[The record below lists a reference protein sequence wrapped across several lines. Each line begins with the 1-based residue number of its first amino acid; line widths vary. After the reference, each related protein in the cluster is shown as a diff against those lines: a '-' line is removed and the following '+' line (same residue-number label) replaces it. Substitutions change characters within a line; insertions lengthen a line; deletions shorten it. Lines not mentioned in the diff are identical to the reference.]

1 MSTPISRPRGINVRR
16 FREFWKDQGGNTAI
30 IFGLAVIPLI
40 ALGGGIV
47 DFAHRAQ
54 VRGELQSA
62 ADTAAIAAARIIQLG
77 QLNRAEDQEAVRA
90 EALAAATNI
99 LDAALAKYGGSA
111 GASLDI
117 QLDGETIQI
126 STQID
131 LDTSFLGVIGINE
144 LNAKASTAVKLPDP
158 VLVEIAMVLDY
169 SGSMRDSD
177 KYIRMTTAAREFIAK
192 VKGDR
197 GETSKIGVVPFSEY
211 VYTPI
216 ATSDVRDTG
225 SGYHDHGDWGGGWG
239 GWGGGSTSGVITT
252 CLLNRDYPYSAS
264 DQPPS
269 SLPASQWPQGDDARC
284 DDYGTANLRV
294 RDLTDD
300 FDGLSDALGT
310 MEPIGLTNIAL
321 GMEMG
326 WHMLTPDLPF
336 DTARDF
342 SDPNVQKII
351 ILLTDGR
358 QTVPAMGPSG
368 GVSTDDANETTAE
381 LCENAKADGIRVFSV
396 AYDVDI
402 PEVEALLL
410 GCASGGTAYFDASVS
425 QISSVFEEIYSQI
438 AESVWL
444 SR

>member
-1 MSTPISRPRGINVRR
+1 MNVRLLR
-16 FREFWKDQGGNTAI
+16 KLWKDQRGNTAI
-30 IFGLAVIPLI
+30 IFGLAAIPLV
-40 ALGGGIV
+40 ALGGGVV

-62 ADTAAIAAARIIQLG
+62 ADTAAIAAARVVQLG
-77 QLNRAEDQEAVRA
+77 QLARNDDEAALRAQAI
-90 EALAAATNI
+90 AAATNI
-99 LDAALAKYGGSA
+99 LDAALARLGGSTA
-111 GASLDI
+111 ANFNVEF
-117 QLDGETIQI
+117 DGEVIKI
-126 STQID
+126 STEVNV
-131 LDTSFLGVIGINE
+131 DTSFLGVIGINE
-144 LNAKASTAVKLPDP
+144 LAAKAMAEVKLPDP
-158 VLVEIAMVLDY
+158 VLVEVAMVLDY
-169 SGSMRDSD
+169 SKSMEDSD

-192 VKGDR
+192 VDKDR
-197 GETSKIGVVPFSEY
+197 GETSKIGIVPFSEY
-211 VYTPI
+211 VYTPM
-216 ATSDVRDTG
+216 ATSDIRDTG
-225 SGYHDHGDWGGGWG
+225 GGYHDHGDYGGGWG
-239 GWGGGSTSGVITT
+239 GWGGGSADTVTT

-269 SLPASQWPQGDDARC
+269 SGLPASQWPEGDDAKC
-284 DDYGTANLRV
+284 NAYGDANLRI

-300 FDGLSDALGT
+300 FAGLGDTLDG
-310 MEPIGLTNIAL
+310 MQPVGLTNISL

-342 SDPNVQKII
+342 SDENVQKII

-368 GVSTDDANETTAE
+368 DVSTDAANETTAE
-381 LCENAKADGIRVFSV
+381 LCENAKAMGIRIFSI

-402 PEVEALLL
+402 PEVEGLLL
-410 GCASGGTAYFDASVS
+410 GCASGAESYFDANVS
-425 QISSVFEEIYSQI
+425 EISAVFEEIYAQI